1 MLKKIFLPSIFIILA
16 YGFWISPDFKEIS
29 AGVAIFLFG
38 MITLENGFKLFSGG
52 TVERILQRSTD
63 KLYKSI
69 GFGFITTAIMQS
81 SSLVSVLTI
90 SFIGAGLIGL
100 TQGIGIILGANIGT
114 TTGAW
119 LMAGFGLKVKI
130 SAYAMPMLA
139 FGMVLVFQ
147 KTKSLK
153 GFGYI
158 LAGLGFLFLGI
169 HYMKDGFET
178 FKETI
183 DLASFAVEGIK
194 GLFIFIGIGIVATV
208 VMQSSHATIVLIL
221 AALAAGQITY
231 ENALALTIGANIGTT
246 ITAIIGSLSSNTD
259 GKRLAG
265 AHFIF
270 NLVTAS
276 VAVLLIHQI
285 ISSVDVISDF
295 LGIAS
300 DNHTLKLAVFDSLF
314 KVMGVLIF
322 IPFIDKLV
330 IFLESI
336 FKNKSTD
343 NPAHFETTQYLNES
357 VLELPET
364 AMAAIIRETKHLYSN
379 AFEIIAHGLN
389 LKRENIISDM
399 PLEDVVKDPYSDQA
413 IDIDDFYQHRI
424 KGIYGEII
432 DFSTK
437 AQSQMSPED
446 IEALYAIKLANR
458 DIVEAIKDTKHLQK
472 NLIKY
477 DKNPNRYIKEQYD
490 SIKIGLAELL
500 RHIDQLSKMTEEDE
514 IILLLSKAKVHMQQY
529 DILANGTLDKLIR
542 HNLITNEMATSL
554 MNDSAYAYNISKN
567 FIAMAEVI
575 FIDAGGDIKNIGEEM
590 MISDEDVDLI
600 LKEKDD

>member
-69 GFGFITTAIMQS
+69 GFGFVTTAIMQS

-139 FGMVLVFQ
+139 FGVVLIFQ

-169 HYMKDGFET
+169 HYMKDGFEA

-194 GLFIFIGIGIVATV
+194 GLFIFIGIGIIATV

-221 AALAAGQITY
+221 TALAAGQITY

-270 NLVTAS
+270 NLVTAG
-276 VAVLLIHQI
+276 VAVILIHQI
-285 ISSVDVISDF
+285 IYSVDIISNF
-295 LGIAS
+295 LGIEN

-322 IPFIDKLV
+322 IPFVDKLV
-330 IFLESI
+330 TFLENI
-336 FKNKSTD
+336 FKNKSTE
-343 NPAHFETTQYLNES
+343 NPEHFETTQYLNES

-379 AFEIIAHGLN
+379 AFEIITHGLN
-389 LKRENIISDM
+389 LKRENIISSM
-399 PLEDVVKDPYSDQA
+399 PLEDVVKFPYSDQA
-413 IDIDDFYQHRI
+413 IDIDDFYNHRI

-458 DIVEAIKDTKHLQK
+458 DIVEAVKDTKHLQK

-477 DKNPNRYIKEQYD
+477 DKNPNTYIKEQYD

-500 RHIDQLSKMTEEDE
+500 RNIDLISKMTEEDE
-514 IILLLSKAKVHMQQY
+514 IILLLSKAKVHMQKY
-529 DILANGTLDKLIR
+529 DILANGTLDNLIR
-542 HNLITNEMATSL
+542 HDLITNEMATSL

-575 FIDAGGDIKNIGEEM
+575 FIDSTGDIKNIGEDM

-600 LKEKDD
+600 LQEKDN